1 MADKVPELVVGD
13 DGVARCWWSAGSPEY
28 RSYHDREWGFPVT
41 DDQRLFEKISLEGF
55 QAGLSWIMVLRKR
68 DGLRR
73 AFNGF
78 DFNRL
83 ARVRESSVERLL
95 QAPVMIRNRAKVKS
109 VLNNARRAVEMVKE
123 EGSLARFLWR
133 YEPKGVGRPKRLTR
147 DVLRTMTTCAEAEA
161 LSKELKRRG
170 WTFVGPT
177 TLYALMQAM
186 GLVNDHLHACPAR
199 ARSLALRQK
208 LKTP

>member
-133 YEPKGVGRPKRLTR
+133 YEPKGAGRPKRLTR

-186 GLVNDHLHACPAR
+186 GLVNDHLSACPAR
-199 ARSLALRQK
+199 ARSLALRKK
-208 LKTP
+208 LKV